1 MEMPTGLEECERAE
15 DVIAKEK
22 KRADLHL
29 KSQWKTSRSATGG
42 IARKG
47 VILCVGSY
55 HTDMVHEMDELSS

>member
-42 IARKG
+42 IAMER
-47 VILCVGSY
+47 
-55 HTDMVHEMDELSS
+55 DESVCW